1 MACHSS
7 RISPRVQ
14 ENQSWWPVANST
26 PVQDLVG
33 LTSAGLNVSKTN
45 ISESSSKRKNVSDSS
60 IEQPNGLDVTNSL
73 QSAQPSEP
81 SGDSAQLRQV
91 AASKNLTNM
100 TTSIKH
106 KSLLSDELPL
116 CPPVP
121 PDLCELVTVFTVLCR
136 FHDLS
141 LSVPVTVST
150 DYLCARIVTVSTE
163 CNTLPTVIGST
174 ASY

>member
-1 MACHSS
+1 M
-7 RISPRVQ
+7 
-14 ENQSWWPVANST
+14 ANSA

-33 LTSAGLNVSKTN
+33 LASAGLNFSKTN
-45 ISESSSKRKNVSDSS
+45 ISESYSKRKNVSDSS
-60 IEQPNGLDVTNSL
+60 RVRIEQPNGLDVTNSL

-121 PDLCELVTVFTVLCR
+121 PDLCELATVFTVLCR

-150 DYLCARIVTVSTE
+150 DCNFAHGLLLCPRNVT
-163 CNTLPTVIGST
+163 L
-174 ASY
+174 YRL